1 LPLPVRQLNGAEET
15 CLGQKTYTIPIVP
28 GVGTTYNWSLSGGGI
43 LVANNGSAIVNWTTK
58 GLHTITITSN
68 NICGS
73 SNAFTYQVRVLDVP
87 EIPTITGDATACL
100 GSETYSVINVFG
112 ENYAWNLVSGGS
124 LSQNI
129 NVATIN
135 W

>member
-1 LPLPVRQLNGAEET
+1 G
-15 CLGQKTYTIPIVP
+15 I
-28 GVGTTYNWSLSGGGI
+28 TYNWSLSGGGV
-43 LVANNGSAIVNWTTK
+43 LVASNGSATINWTTK

-112 ENYAWNLVSGGS
+112 ENYNWSVSGGGS
-124 LSQNI
+124 LFPIGNTVITNWSVVGNHTLFVQPS
-129 NVATIN
+129 NVCGLGQTAKFYRLL
-135 W
+135 